1 MATTLPTY
9 ANTFKPAKVFGLP
22 STAEMLNR
30 VFLKENKE
38 TYDEQGNQ
46 LFYSNLGHLGATDN
60 PDAISVFTLQI
71 ADPNIT
77 PHIRNVV
84 VKGKEDFQNNSFL
97 IEPRLGSPGI
107 AIIMMKEIE
116 VSNQIY
122 CNVRILPFSRVKD
135 VIVDTK
141 SELLTVNIPL
151 NNVVK
156 LNVTLTPSNAG
167 EPLYQTHKTEVI
179 LENTTE
185 DQVVTLKN
193 NLEFSGANLVANF
206 ASLVISITP
215 NFESNTE
222 VQSNA
227 AFDLNFDPATK
238 RKILGLALIFSISAA
253 IVETVTGGPGI
264 VTGLSLGATLL
275 GALLELDNIQQEER
289 QQQQA
294 QDERDAAAALMLLA
308 AQPPRGINP

>member
-1 MATTLPTY
+1 MATNTTDY

-46 LFYSNLGHLGATDN
+46 LFYSNLGHLGNTGN
-60 PDAISVFTLQI
+60 PDAMSVFTLQI
-71 ADPNIT
+71 ANPNIT
-77 PHIRNVV
+77 PHIRKVV
-84 VKGKEDFQNNSFL
+84 VKGKEDYQNNSYL

-107 AIIMMKEIE
+107 AIIMMKEIN
-116 VSNQIY
+116 VLKQIY
-122 CNVRILPFSRVKD
+122 CNVRILPFLRVKD
-135 VIVDTK
+135 IIVDTN

-167 EPLYQTHKTEVI
+167 EPLYQTHKTEVT

-185 DQVVTLKN
+185 AQVVTLKN

-206 ASLVISITP
+206 ASLVMSITP
-215 NFESNTE
+215 SPETNTE
-222 VQSNA
+222 IQSNV
-227 AFDLNFDPATK
+227 AFDLNLDPATK

-253 IVETVTGGPGI
+253 IVETVTTGSGI

-275 GALLELDNIQQEER
+275 GAILEFDNIQQEER

-294 QDERDAAAALMLLA
+294 QDERDAAEALMLLA
-308 AQPPRGINP
+308 TQPPNRN